1 MSKTEQL
8 ITCTC
13 ILTHTYL
20 LKILDKHGSLLILVL
35 VTVLEAVFLK
45 NLRGYWFI
53 AQARILS
60 RATPIN

>member
-35 VTVLEAVFLK
+35 VTVLEAVFL
-45 NLRGYWFI
+45 
-53 AQARILS
+53 
-60 RATPIN
+60 